1 MQKINKI
8 NVVIVLLVLGL
19 CVFGLVMIYSASSYS
34 ALARYGDKWYF
45 VKKQAVGLLLGVVL
59 FVVAYNFD
67 YHIFLKIKWL
77 VIALS
82 VVALLLVFVP
92 GIGISANGARR
103 WIGFASLNLQS
114 LSSV

>member
-34 ALARYGDKWYF
+34 ALAKYGDKWYF

-67 YHIFLKIKWL
+67 YHIFVKIHTL
-77 VIALS
+77 LS
-82 VVALLLVFVP
+82 VKS
-92 GIGISANGARR
+92 I
-103 WIGFASLNLQS
+103 
-114 LSSV
+114 